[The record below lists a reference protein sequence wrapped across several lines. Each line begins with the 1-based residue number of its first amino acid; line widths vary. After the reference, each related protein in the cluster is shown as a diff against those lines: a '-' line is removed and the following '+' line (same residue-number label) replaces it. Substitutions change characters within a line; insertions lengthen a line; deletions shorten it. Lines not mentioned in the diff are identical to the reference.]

1 MDLQQI
7 RLDKFDWTLVSAGVN
22 AFKYWLKNISFHF
35 INASKIVKRSA
46 RKIEF
51 IFKFYF
57 VQMDTRSPDRVG
69 IVGRISAIT
78 RKGLSIETT
87 NGNSYKVFFI
97 SNRSQKIQN
106 SDVLLKAVKIAI
118 SDPVYEAKVGDIVN
132 FTASQIDEDVV
143 IAINVSIY
151 K

>member
-1 MDLQQI
+1 
-7 RLDKFDWTLVSAGVN
+7 
-22 AFKYWLKNISFHF
+22 
-35 INASKIVKRSA
+35 
-46 RKIEF
+46 
-51 IFKFYF
+51 
-57 VQMDTRSPDRVG
+57 MDTRSPDRVG

-78 RKGLSIETT
+78 RKGLSIETA
-87 NGNSYKVFFI
+87 NGNSYKVSFI
-97 SNRSQKIQN
+97 SNRSQKIEN